1 MTQKE
6 LFEQRRIG
14 VVIPVGA
21 LRGKKSAGVGEFSD
35 LAEFTDLAGKMGIGL
50 IQILPVNDTGYES
63 SPYSALSAFALH
75 PLYLRI
81 ADLPEAKGFAPK
93 IEALAKRFDK
103 NARFSYRALLEAKL
117 ELLRDIYAAHER
129 AVAARESLAAWIEEN
144 PWVKPYAVFRRLK
157 QANQE
162 KSWMEWSEYRNVTKK
177 EIDALWNDPALKKEH
192 LFWAWIQEALDGQF
206 RKAAKAVADAGI
218 LLEGDLPILINDDSC
233 DVWAHP
239 EFFHVDLSAGAP
251 PDMYSPQGQNWG
263 FPVYNWKAL
272 AKDKYSW
279 WKNRLAVAEKYYK
292 AYRIDHVLGFFRI
305 WVASRQDLASSS
317 LLGRFI
323 PFIPITAKDLADMG
337 FDSGRLRWSSCPHI
351 PTHEVWDALSRIQN
365 ADGSRNLAVIQRE
378 AEKTFARALD
388 RINDEELWLFKDTVK
403 GEKDI
408 EAFDIHPFAKEYL
421 ISAWRNRVFLEY
433 EQGLYAPMWFYKTS
447 RAYATF
453 SFEEK
458 EKVDALIEA
467 RKLESEKM
475 WETHGKKLLA
485 MLIESSS
492 ILPCAEDLGD
502 VPECVP
508 KVLAKLNIP
517 GLRVVRWARK
527 WDAEGEPY
535 IPFEEYPELSVCTL
549 GVHDSSTVREWWE
562 KEANQAAFA
571 GFIGEPSL
579 ASVYNPGVAKKI
591 LQKTASAASRFRVF
605 QIQDLLHLSLKYYA
619 NDPASERINVPGSVT
634 DFNWTYRLP
643 VSIAELEQDE
653 ELVRAVQELAAVKP
667 AAKPATKKKGK
678 AKK

>member
-1 MTQKE
+1 MTQKKF
-6 LFEQRRIG
+6 FEQRRIG

-21 LRGKKSAGVGEFSD
+21 LRGEKSIGVGEFSD
-35 LAEFTDLAGKMGIGL
+35 LAEFTRLAVKMGIRL

-81 ADLPEAKGFAPK
+81 ADLPESGGFAPR
-93 IEALAKRFDK
+93 IAALAKQFGK
-103 NARFSYRALLEAKL
+103 NARFPYYTLLKAKL
-117 ELLRDIYAAHER
+117 ELLRDIYAAHED
-129 AVAARESLAAWIEEN
+129 AIAARTSLSAWIEEN

-162 KSWMEWSEYRNVTKK
+162 KSWKEWDDHRNVANG

-192 LFWAWIQEALDGQF
+192 LFWAWIQEALDVQF
-206 RKAAKAVADAGI
+206 RKAAEAVARAGI

-233 DVWAHP
+233 DVWAHHA
-239 EFFHVDLSAGAP
+239 FFHLDLSAGAP

-263 FPVYNWKAL
+263 FPVYNWNAL
-272 AKDKYSW
+272 AKDDYSW
-279 WKNRLAVAEKYYK
+279 WKNRLAVVEKYYK

-305 WVASRQDLASSS
+305 WATPRQDLASSS

-323 PFIPITAKDLADMG
+323 PSIPITAKDLEDIG
-337 FDSGRLRWSSCPHI
+337 FNGERVRWVSRPHI

-365 ADGSRNLAVIQRE
+365 ADGNKDYAAIRWE
-378 AEKTFARALD
+378 AEKVFVQALD
-388 RINDEELWLFKDTVK
+388 RINNEELWLFKDAVK
-403 GEKDI
+403 SEKDI
-408 EAFDIHPFAKEYL
+408 EALDIHPVAKDYL
-421 ISAWRNRVFLEY
+421 ISAWRNRVLLEY
-433 EQGLYAPMWFYKTS
+433 ERGLYAPMWAYKTA
-447 RAYATF
+447 RAYVSF
-453 SFEEK
+453 SYEEK

-492 ILPCAEDLGD
+492 MLPCAEDLGD

-508 KVLAKLNIP
+508 KVLAKLKIP

-549 GVHDSSTVREWWE
+549 SVHDSSTAREWWE

-571 GFIGEPSL
+571 EFIGEPSL

-591 LQKTASAASRFRVF
+591 LQKAASAASRFRVF

-619 NDPASERINVPGSVT
+619 DDSALERINVPGSVT

-643 VSIAELEQDE
+643 VSIADLEQDE
-653 ELVRAVQELAAVKP
+653 ELIRAVQSLAAVKP
-667 AAKPATKKKGK
+667 AAIPSPKKGK
-678 AKK
+678 TKK